1 MKKDSF
7 SFYIFPE
14 IRFLIFITAGCY
26 AVLLLGV
33 GLLPN
38 PNADYLKKSV
48 TFFLLLRVCLF
59 FFSIHTR
66 SQRCIQG
73 LEARHHER
81 EPRHFAKKHPT
92 KVPEPSIHLQ
102 EQSPVAIMK
111 SFPPLISI
119 EVNRD

>member
-38 PNADYLKKSV
+38 PNADYLKKV
-48 TFFLLLRVCLF
+48 
-59 FFSIHTR
+59 
-66 SQRCIQG
+66 
-73 LEARHHER
+73 
-81 EPRHFAKKHPT
+81 
-92 KVPEPSIHLQ
+92 
-102 EQSPVAIMK
+102 
-111 SFPPLISI
+111 
-119 EVNRD
+119 